1 MAGATMNESIDAT
14 ALAAVISIAHA
25 DLNICPMVGL
35 IFFFAP
41 PPLLLPYD
49 DHTSRCSSEF
59 TLVATV
65 AAPSLLLR
73 SGSVGLL
80 LLVAVMVLSYSDGDT
95 RRARHI
101 PTFARR
107 TDQQQP

>member
-25 DLNICPMVGL
+25 DFNICPMVGL
-35 IFFFAP
+35 FFFFAP
-41 PPLLLPYD
+41 PLLPYD

-95 RRARHI
+95 GRARHI

-107 TDQQQP
+107 TDQQP